1 MITGDVR
8 GAQIYAL
15 PINILFASPCTKVMC
30 HHSTVVIVACGKF
43 VGISLNSVPLTCSR
57 VKGSNV
63 GSAAADLQAEWIAS
77 GGDTHFRISCKFT
90 MKLMPLITTLDGQI
104 SSD

>member
-8 GAQIYAL
+8 GAQIHAL
-15 PINILFASPCTKVMC
+15 PINILFTSPCTKVMC

-43 VGISLNSVPLTCSR
+43 VGIGLYSVPLPCSR

-63 GSAAADLQAEWIAS
+63 GSTAADLQAEGVA
-77 GGDTHFRISCKFT
+77 GGSDTQVRIICQVT
-90 MKLMPLITTLDGQI
+90 IKLMPLITTLDGQI
-104 SSD
+104 SSY